1 MKRMFTYFEKY
12 LSLEDELKE
21 LLLHFGR
28 KRSYR
33 KGDFYKQEDE
43 PVEKWCFV
51 LEGLV
56 SKEHINSADQLVIER
71 ICEPGA
77 FFTGT
82 KHVFSKSNEPIAIRF
97 LKDTTLFEIRNQ
109 YFQDMVETFPGLKS
123 VYHILTQHKL
133 NHAVRHQH
141 TIHALRA
148 EERLHDLY
156 LYRPG
161 LIKLLTVE
169 QKKAFLGIA
178 NNTAYYRAKYYLEK
192 KIKKVNSC
200 PNRTS
205 LGKAPDLN
213 L

>member
-1 MKRMFTYFEKY
+1 MFTYFEKY
-12 LSLEDELKE
+12 CTLDDELKE
-21 LLLHFGR
+21 LLQQFGSIR
-28 KRSYR
+28 RYR
-33 KGDFYKQEDE
+33 KGDFFKQEDE
-43 PVEKWCFV
+43 PIEKWCFV

-71 ICEPGA
+71 ICEPRA
-77 FFTGT
+77 YFTGT
-82 KHVFSKSNEPIAIRF
+82 KHLFSRSSEPVAIHF
-97 LKDTTLFEIRNQ
+97 LQDTTLFEIRNQ
-109 YFQDMVETFPGLKS
+109 YFQDMVETFPDLKA

-133 NHAVRHQH
+133 NHAFRHQH

-178 NNTAYYRAKYYLEK
+178 NNTAYYRAKCYLEK
-192 KIKKVNSC
+192 KIKKSE
-200 PNRTS
+200 
-205 LGKAPDLN
+205 
-213 L
+213 

>member
-12 LSLEDELKE
+12 LTLDDELKE
-21 LLLHFGR
+21 LLQHFGR
-28 KRSYR
+28 IHRYR
-33 KGDFYKQEDE
+33 KGDFFKQEYE
-43 PVEKWCFV
+43 PIEKWCFV

-77 FFTGT
+77 YFTGT
-82 KHVFSKSNEPIAIRF
+82 KHLFSRSSEPVAVHF
-97 LKDTTLFEIRNQ
+97 LRDTTLFEIRNQ
-109 YFQDMVETFPGLKS
+109 YFQDMVETFPGLKA

-156 LYRPG
+156 LYRPQ
-161 LIKLLTVE
+161 LIKLLTVD
-169 QKKAFLGIA
+169 QKKVFLGIT
-178 NNTAYYRAKYYLEK
+178 NNREYYRAKRYMEK
-192 KIKKVNSC
+192 KIKKSE
-200 PNRTS
+200 
-205 LGKAPDLN
+205 
-213 L
+213 